1 MTEHNFIFSILFI
14 VLLIGDNSGI
24 VFPSVS
30 TVNDFSYTAGLWQG
44 WCLILQL
51 D

>member
-1 MTEHNFIFSILFI
+1 MMERNCIFSIFF
-14 VLLIGDNSGI
+14 VALLIGDNSGN

-30 TVNDFSYTAGLWQG
+30 TVNDFPCTAGLWQG
-44 WCLILQL
+44 WCLMLQL